1 MSLANK
7 ISILRILLIPFF
19 VASLLYYRPEQDNLR
34 FVALA
39 IFVLGALTDVLDG
52 NIARAIRQK
61 TKLGTF
67 LDPIADKLLL
77 ITAFIALS
85 VIDRLPSGIKMPL
98 WVPLIVISRDII
110 LVLGAALIHMVTGDL
125 QIHPTRLGKLAT
137 IFQMATIISVLLQ
150 QQFSYLIWNT
160 AVLFTII
167 SGIDYIRK
175 GSHFLSIEEL
185 KQR

>member
-1 MSLANK
+1 MTLANK
-7 ISILRILLIPFF
+7 ISVLRILLIPFF

-34 FVALA
+34 FVALG

-61 TKLGTF
+61 TKLGAY

-85 VIDRLPSGIKMPL
+85 VINRLPSGIRMPL

-110 LVLGAALIHMVTGDL
+110 LVLGAALIHVISGNL
-125 QIHPTRLGKLAT
+125 QIHPTRLGKLTT

-150 QQFSYLIWNT
+150 LQFSYIIWST
-160 AVLFTII
+160 AVLFTVI
-167 SGIDYIRK
+167 SGIDYIKR
-175 GSHFLSIEEL
+175 GSYLLSAAEL
-185 KQR
+185 N